1 MAEKKFTR
9 DELAKY
15 NGDGEKLHYMAID
28 GLVYDITDA
37 PKKGISIKE
46 LMEVVFGR
54 SKEKDEILKKLTVVG
69 KLAD

>member
-1 MAEKKFTR
+1 MANQTFTR
-9 DELAKY
+9 
-15 NGDGEKLHYMAID
+15 
-28 GLVYDITDA
+28 DA